1 MKKFRAYLTAV
12 CLLLALCLLPGEAGA
27 AGESVRVTLPGFDV
41 TLNQAAFSNDYSR
54 YPLLVYKDITYFPMT
69 YHDCRL
75 LGLTTVWSAA
85 EGLSID
91 RSDEAPSVYLREV
104 QDTRNP
110 KNLTARI
117 ADGKI
122 RVNGKTID
130 NSKEEYPLLV
140 FRDVTYFPLTW
151 RFAVEEFGWG
161 YYFDAEEGLSVSGPI
176 FGTDEELVHLDYNT
190 YVSNL
195 GFWDWAACVSSWGTM
210 GGNSRWVDDGIEL
223 PISFS
228 SDSDGEGG
236 FVSRIIF
243 WNYTGEDVNIL
254 SDGSQWEYRVYRQI
268 GKRDELVYRQAIPF
282 FVGEFPKYG
291 IANWQIHDSF
301 WETCEKGTYRVEL
314 VHPSHLNYKSES
326 GAVHS
331 EPIREFTDPNDLSHG
346 WWLTYSHTVEAEGFQ
361 PAGEKYQIKRAD
373 VVSGDYSIY
382 EGIGAPNPGQAEL
395 TAAELDLLVDTYNW
409 ACMRSRRY
417 DPDPRDT
424 VRSFYYWVYLHM
436 ADGTTFSLSRRG
448 PGEVRVWGGMDNL
461 DGNFLLHS
469 QVLYDLLGEVRRET
483 V

>member
-1 MKKFRAYLTAV
+1 MKRLRQISMVIV
-12 CLLLALCLLPGEAGA
+12 CMLLLCILPGQAEA
-27 AGESVRVTLPGFDV
+27 AGTSVRVALPGFDV
-41 TLNQAAFSNDYSR
+41 TLSWTTFSNDYSK

-75 LGLTTVWSAA
+75 LGLTTSWSAA

-117 ADGKI
+117 AGGKI

-130 NSKEEYPLLV
+130 NNREEYPLLL

-161 YYFDAEEGLSVSGPI
+161 YHFDAEEGLFVSGPV
-176 FGTDEELVHLDYNT
+176 FGTDEKLTYQDDYT
-190 YVSNL
+190 PYE
-195 GFWDWAACVSSWGTM
+195 GDEWAVQMGLWGTM

-228 SDSDGEGG
+228 SSENGQGG
-236 FVSRIIF
+236 YTSAITF
-243 WNYTGEDVNIL
+243 WNYTGEDITIL
-254 SDGSQWEYRVYRQI
+254 SDDSLWEYRVYRQI
-268 GKRDELVYRQAIPF
+268 GGRDELVYRQAIPF
-282 FVGEFPKYG
+282 FAGEFPKYG
-291 IANWQIHDSF
+291 IANWRIHDSF
-301 WETCEKGTYRVEL
+301 WDTCEKGTYRVEL
-314 VHPSHLNYKSES
+314 FHPSHLRYES
-326 GAVHS
+326 GVGAVHF
-331 EPIREFTDPNDLSHG
+331 EPIREFTDSNDLSQSF
-346 WWLTYSHTVEAEGFQ
+346 WLTHSHTVETEGFQ

-382 EGIGAPNPGQAEL
+382 EGIGAPNQGHAEL

-417 DPDPRDT
+417 DPDPSDT

-461 DGNFLLHS
+461 DGNFFLHS
-469 QVLYDLLGEVRRET
+469 QVLYDLLGEVRD
-483 V
+483 

>member
-41 TLNQAAFSNDYSR
+41 TLNRTAFSNDYSR

-69 YHDCRL
+69 YYDCRL
-75 LGLTTVWSAA
+75 LGLTTAWSAA
-85 EGLSID
+85 GGLSID

-104 QDTRNP
+104 QDTRNA
-110 KNLTARI
+110 KSLTARI
-117 ADGKI
+117 AGGKI
-122 RVNGKTID
+122 RVNGKVVD
-130 NSKEEYPLLV
+130 NSREEYPLLL

-161 YYFDAEEGLSVSGPI
+161 YHFDAEEGLFVSGPV
-176 FGTDEELVHLDYNT
+176 FGTDEELTYQDDYT
-190 YVSNL
+190 PYE
-195 GFWDWAACVSSWGTM
+195 GDEWAVQMGLWGTM

-228 SDSDGEGG
+228 SSENGQGG
-236 FVSRIIF
+236 YTSTITF
-243 WNYTGEDVNIL
+243 WNYTGEDINIL
-254 SDGSQWEYRVYRQI
+254 SDDSLWEYRVYRQI
-268 GKRDELVYRQAIPF
+268 GGRDELVYRQAIPF
-282 FVGEFPKYG
+282 FAGEFPQYG
-291 IANWQIHDSF
+291 TAYWRIHDSF
-301 WETCEKGTYRVEL
+301 WDTCEKGTYRVEL
-314 VHPSHLNYKSES
+314 FHPSHLRYES
-326 GAVHS
+326 GVGAVHS
-331 EPIREFTDPNDLSHG
+331 EPIREFTDPNDLSQSF
-346 WWLTYSHTVEAEGFQ
+346 WLTHSHTVETEGFQ
-361 PAGEKYQIKRAD
+361 PAGKKYQIKRAD

-382 EGIGAPNPGQAEL
+382 EGIGAPNQGQAEL

-469 QVLYDLLGEVRRET
+469 QVLYDLLGEVRREA

>member
-41 TLNQAAFSNDYSR
+41 TLNRAAFSNDYSR

-75 LGLTTVWSAA
+75 LGLTTSWSAA

-130 NSKEEYPLLV
+130 NNREEYPLLL

-161 YYFDAEEGLSVSGPI
+161 YHFDTEEGLFVSGPI
-176 FGTDEELVHLDYNT
+176 FGTDEKLVCLNDELYSYSGDQTEWIDSVIH
-190 YVSNL
+190 
-195 GFWDWAACVSSWGTM
+195 WGTM
-210 GGNSRWVDDGIEL
+210 GGGSRWVDEGMEL

-228 SDSDGEGG
+228 SSGDGQGG
-236 FVSRIIF
+236 YISSIML
-243 WNYTGEDVNIL
+243 WNCTGEDINIL
-254 SDGSQWEYRVYRQI
+254 SDDSLWEYRVYRQI
-268 GKRDELVYRQAIPF
+268 GGRDELVYRQAIPF
-282 FVGEFPKYG
+282 FTGEFSTKG
-291 IANWQIHDSF
+291 IARWQIHDSF

-314 VHPSHLNYKSES
+314 FHPRHLRYES
-326 GAVHS
+326 GVGAVHF
-331 EPIREFTDPNDLSHG
+331 EPIREFIDPLDPDG
-346 WWLTYSHTVEAEGFQ
+346 AFWLTLSHTVEAEGFQ

-469 QVLYDLLGEVRRET
+469 QVLYDLLGEVRREA